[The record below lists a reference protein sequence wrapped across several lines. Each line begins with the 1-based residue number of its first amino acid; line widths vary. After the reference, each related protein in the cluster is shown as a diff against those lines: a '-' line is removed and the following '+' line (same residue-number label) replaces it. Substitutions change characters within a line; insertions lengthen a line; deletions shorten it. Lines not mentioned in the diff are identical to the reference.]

1 MMIDAILAFDL
12 ARDLPVPFAWNGK
25 RMRRSTFRERKR
37 RDDRVANSISA
48 RGGLRD
54 AQGRGRFRLGRSA
67 KFVAV
72 MVLTV
77 VLSACAAS
85 DEGKS
90 ITFTDDRGVSSQPFP
105 RNYRTEVLAF
115 LKTYLN
121 NPVGVRD
128 AVMAEPVERVVGGRQ
143 RYVVCLRFSP
153 RESDG
158 GYREPRERAMLFV
171 DGRLD
176 RILENAAE
184 PCAGLAYAPF
194 AELEKMTR

>member
-1 MMIDAILAFDL
+1 MMLL
-12 ARDLPVPFAWNGK
+12 
-25 RMRRSTFRERKR
+25 S
-37 RDDRVANSISA
+37 
-48 RGGLRD
+48 
-54 AQGRGRFRLGRSA
+54 
-67 KFVAV
+67 V
-72 MVLTV
+72 M
-77 VLSACAAS
+77 LSACAAVDDS
-85 DEGKS
+85 KP

-105 RNYRTEVLAF
+105 KNYRTEVLAF

-121 NPVGVRD
+121 DPVGVRG

-158 GYREPRERAMLFV
+158 GYREPHERAMLFV

-176 RILENAAE
+176 RIIENAVE
-184 PCAGLAYAPF
+184 PCAGVAYAPF

>member
-1 MMIDAILAFDL
+1 
-12 ARDLPVPFAWNGK
+12 
-25 RMRRSTFRERKR
+25 MR
-37 RDDRVANSISA
+37 
-48 RGGLRD
+48 
-54 AQGRGRFRLGRSA
+54 RSA
-67 KFVAV
+67 KFAA
-72 MVLTV
+72 MILLPI

-143 RYVVCLRFSP
+143 RYVVCLRFSQ
-153 RESDG
+153 READG
-158 GYREPRERAMLFV
+158 GYREPRERALLFV

-184 PCAGLAYAPF
+184 PCVGAAYAPF